1 MQNSIKLAVFQVQKQ
16 HLDSQKGRF
25 GADTRVQH
33 NTYVSVKEA
42 LGKSPY
48 GIVLVNTHTHTH
60 QLQLS
65 VAVKLV
71 IRSGV
76 PAGAGLV

>member
-48 GIVLVNTHTHTH
+48 GIVLVNIKHTHTPAAA
-60 QLQLS
+60 LS
-65 VAVKLV
+65 
-71 IRSGV
+71 G
-76 PAGAGLV
+76 G